1 MREFQSMFFRAHRS
15 DRKKE
20 SEEARDD
27 DYSAFST
34 RFRITIAEA
43 KVAYRMYVYLLPLSQ
58 FVMMRMRVQV
68 LHRASSRQAMRLTFT
83 NEAKRARARAD
94 RRTRERT

>member
-58 FVMMRMRVQV
+58 FVMQMQVQV